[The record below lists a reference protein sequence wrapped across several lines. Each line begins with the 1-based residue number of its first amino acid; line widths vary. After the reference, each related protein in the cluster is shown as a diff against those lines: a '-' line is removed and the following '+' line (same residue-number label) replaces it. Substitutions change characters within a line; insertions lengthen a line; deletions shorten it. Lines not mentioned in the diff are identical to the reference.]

1 VALAH
6 TTFSFFKVLAAK
18 DTIVA
23 LSTPPGR
30 SGIGVIR
37 LSGPESLPLARKLL
51 DSPSFEPEP
60 NRAVLRTIRE
70 PESRTELDHALITYF
85 KAPYS
90 YTGEDVVELSCH
102 GSPPLLMRV
111 IDILLASGARPAEAG
126 EFTLRSVANKRL
138 NLSQAEAVRDLI
150 EARTRAAVRQ
160 AARQLGGEL
169 SARLQPFK
177 GALVDIIVFLESS
190 LEFVE
195 EDLPTDLIEG
205 AGLKLSGLVTDLERL
220 AATFQ
225 TGRLLKEGVRVTLVG
240 RPNVGKSSVFNMLI
254 GYERS
259 IVTEF
264 AGTTRDTVG
273 EVLNIGGIQVH
284 LTDTAGI
291 RVASDVIE
299 QLGIE
304 RTMRAVNDADFT
316 ILVIDGTV
324 PISEEEESFLRDT
337 SSGRLIVAINKSDLP
352 GYNPSS
358 LQFGAN
364 DYPVL
369 EISARTGTGLD
380 ELRALIAAQ
389 FLGESSNYDDFVI
402 TNSRHYD
409 LLLRAAEVVRES
421 QGLLAQR
428 AGEELVLIGLYAG
441 LKYLGEITGA
451 TTSDEIL
458 GQIFSTFCIGK

>member
-1 VALAH
+1 
-6 TTFSFFKVLAAK
+6 
-18 DTIVA
+18 
-23 LSTPPGR
+23 
-30 SGIGVIR
+30 
-37 LSGPESLPLARKLL
+37 
-51 DSPSFEPEP
+51 
-60 NRAVLRTIRE
+60 
-70 PESRTELDHALITYF
+70 
-85 KAPYS
+85 
-90 YTGEDVVELSCH
+90 
-102 GSPPLLMRV
+102 MRV